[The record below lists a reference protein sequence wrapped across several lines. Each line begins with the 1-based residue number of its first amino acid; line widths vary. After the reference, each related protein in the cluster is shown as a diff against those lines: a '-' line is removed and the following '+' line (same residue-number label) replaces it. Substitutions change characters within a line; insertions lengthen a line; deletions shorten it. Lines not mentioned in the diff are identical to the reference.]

1 MEELLKKLMKQSE
14 LNKESLEKKEIFDK
28 NYTESASL
36 AEEPEEEESQKH
48 EEFNSKKYIEYLDSD
63 MYPISSP
70 RDHSS
75 NRNVLKCTSDKAMKT
90 IEQILKMKEE
100 DEEEHLEEKEKS
112 KEEDSD
118 Q

>member
-1 MEELLKKLMKQSE
+1 
-14 LNKESLEKKEIFDK
+14 
-28 NYTESASL
+28 
-36 AEEPEEEESQKH
+36 
-48 EEFNSKKYIEYLDSD
+48 